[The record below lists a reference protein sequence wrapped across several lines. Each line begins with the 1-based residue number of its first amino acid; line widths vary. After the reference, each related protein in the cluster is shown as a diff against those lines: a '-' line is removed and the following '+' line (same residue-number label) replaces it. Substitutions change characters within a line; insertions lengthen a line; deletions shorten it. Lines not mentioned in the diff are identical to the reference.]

1 MTRRSRVLAGWLV
14 CFPALLA
21 AQPGGTPAILVIPP
35 SVRSAGLG
43 GAAAS
48 MIGYAGSVFSN
59 PAGIAPV
66 RILSLEG
73 SLARFDSVSTFF
85 SGAAAFRAGNV
96 NAGAGIRYLSYDD
109 GQVLHDNFEG
119 QGAVTLRV
127 KGIAWGLGAGYVSM
141 EDSAGQVSRA
151 LTAGGALTVYF
162 FDIAALALSARNL
175 GDWSLS
181 GSALQLPD
189 EVRLGFNLN
198 LVDTYSNWRLLATVE
213 RFWFGGNGETSA
225 GIEGGAVIKGVGIV
239 VRAGVAGRH
248 AGSPYSPGTL
258 GGTLVL
264 GRAAIDYAYL
274 ERHEHSPLHMF
285 GLRWTP

>member
-1 MTRRSRVLAGWLV
+1 MLAGWLI
-14 CFPALLA
+14 CTPALLA

-35 SVRSAGLG
+35 SVRAAGLG
-43 GAAAS
+43 GATAS

-59 PAGIAPV
+59 PAGIAPI

-73 SLARFDSVSTFF
+73 AVARFDTASTFF
-85 SGAAAFRAGNV
+85 SGAAAFRAGSV
-96 NAGAGIRYLSYDD
+96 NLGGGIRYLSFDE
-109 GQVLHDNFEG
+109 GQPLHDNFEG
-119 QGAVTLRV
+119 QTAVTLRV

-141 EDSAGQVSRA
+141 EDSAGAVSRA
-151 LTAGGALTVYF
+151 MTAGGALTVYF

-175 GDWSLS
+175 GDWSIS
-181 GSALQLPD
+181 GAALDLPD

-198 LVDTYSNWRLLATVE
+198 LVDTYSNWRLLATIE
-213 RFWFGGNGETSA
+213 RFWVGGNGETAA

-239 VRAGVAGRH
+239 LRAGVAGRH

-258 GGTLVL
+258 GGTVVL

-274 ERHEHSPLHMF
+274 ERRTQSPLHMF
-285 GLRWTP
+285 GIRWTP